1 MSRTVAIVGRPNVGK
16 STLFNRLIGERKS
29 IIDDIS
35 GVTRDRIY
43 GEVEWNG
50 VTFDL
55 IDTGGYVD
63 NSIDVFEKAIK
74 EQVKIAIE
82 EARVILFVVDVTT
95 GITSLDEDVAD
106 LLRKSK
112 KDVLLI
118 VNKVD
123 NNKRLLEVPEFYGLG
138 FSNLY
143 SIASISGSGTG
154 DILDEIVR
162 KLPPI
167 KEDEILVVEDEV
179 TDEEEK
185 EKKTPKIPQVAIVG
199 QPNVGKSS
207 LVNALMGEE
216 RNIVT
221 NIAGTTRDAIHSHY
235 NKFGKEFTLVDT
247 AGIRRKTKV
256 HENLEFY
263 SVIRAI
269 KSIEEADIVILM
281 IDAKAGIEAQ
291 DMSLFKIIQRRRKA
305 VIMVVNKWDTVEKE
319 TNTMKQ
325 YEEVLR
331 KKLAPFSDIPI
342 LFTSV
347 IEKQRI
353 HKLIEW
359 IELVHQA
366 QTRRIPTR
374 QLNDVMLKV
383 IESTPPPSH
392 RGTFIRIKYITQ
404 LHAHTPTF
412 AFFCNYPKY
421 IPDNYKHFIKNKLRE
436 NFDFQGV
443 NVNILFKE
451 K

>member
-1 MSRTVAIVGRPNVGK
+1 MNKTVAIVGRPNVGK

-29 IIDDIS
+29 IVDDIS

-50 VTFDL
+50 IIFDL

-63 NSIDVFEKAIK
+63 STHDVFEKAIK
-74 EQVKIAIE
+74 EQVKIAID
-82 EARVILFVVDVTT
+82 EAQIILFVVDVMT
-95 GITSLDEDVAD
+95 GITALDEDVAD

-123 NNKRLLEVPEFYGLG
+123 NNKRLLETAEFYGLG
-138 FSNLY
+138 FSELYNL
-143 SIASISGSGTG
+143 SSISGSGTG
-154 DILDEIVR
+154 ELLDEIITR
-162 KLPPI
+162 LPKE
-167 KEDEILVVEDEV
+167 KEDGELTAAEVEAM
-179 TDEEEK
+179 
-185 EKKTPKIPQVAIVG
+185 KIPKVAILG

-221 NIAGTTRDAIHSHY
+221 DIAGTTRDSIYSTY
-235 NKFGKEFTLVDT
+235 NKFGKEMILIDT

-256 HENLEFY
+256 NENLEFY
-263 SVIRAI
+263 SVIRSLKA
-269 KSIEEADIVILM
+269 IEEANIILLM
-281 IDAKAGIEAQ
+281 IDANAGMEAQ
-291 DMSLFKIIQRRRKA
+291 DMALFRVIQRRKKA
-305 VIMVVNKWDTVEKE
+305 VIVIVNKWDLYEKE
-319 TNTMKQ
+319 TNTMKI
-325 YEEVLR
+325 YEEALL

-347 IEKQRI
+347 TEKQRI
-353 HKLIEW
+353 FNILD
-359 IELVHQA
+359 LVEKVSTA
-366 QTRRIPTR
+366 QQRRIPTR
-374 QLNDVMLKV
+374 HLNDVMLK
-383 IESTPPPSH
+383 IMESTPPPSH
-392 RGTFIRIKYITQ
+392 RGTFIKIKYITQ

-412 AFFCNYPKY
+412 AFFCNYPKH
-421 IPDNYKHFIKNKLRE
+421 IPEHYKSFLKNKLRE

-443 NVNILFKE
+443 MINMIFKE